1 MEQTGNLI
9 LFRVQLGGG
18 AQRGVRQSVMPRELP
33 HMEPLEAGHGFTVM
47 KELAPPE
54 QFVKDMFRFPRARQ
68 SVFRVGDADYQRSAV
83 PRKLMPAPAMTSAEG
98 WLVTLP
104 SSSTPS
110 SIRWMRLARASSF
123 TCRTPP

>member
-1 MEQTGNLI
+1 MEQAGNLI

-47 KELAPPE
+47 KELAPTE

-68 SVFRVGDADYQRSAV
+68 SVFRVGDADYQRSA
-83 PRKLMPAPAMTSAEG
+83 EG
-98 WLVTLP
+98 
-104 SSSTPS
+104 
-110 SIRWMRLARASSF
+110 
-123 TCRTPP
+123 